1 MDVRKGGC
9 PAPGFSGRM
18 HDNATFNR
26 IMLKF
31 RPIAPKPPT
40 DGSVSDSM
48 SASSNSNGAP
58 LTKRNR
64 PKRKYVRA
72 NHKRINNNN
81 NSSNSGT
88 SGRNRKC
95 KTAKEEE
102 KRDLQSDGTVVSSDF
117 AGSTVVPDTG
127 STMSMSFG
135 LPISTNMGGG
145 KFGSNDNS
153 GPGLEDRSD
162 RAVESWVVVNGMTTE
177 TLLELGELGRTDGE
191 KIRNLE
197 RDTCPGMISD
207 GLYRVQWVN
216 LAYKRMVEGVGCG
229 EPPAEVVVWLALEEN
244 IPVGWP
250 VFACTVRVVY
260 TCRKEKHSK
269 TMPCDVWRMDFGGFA
284 WRLDA
289 KAELCLG
296 R

>member
-1 MDVRKGGC
+1 
-9 PAPGFSGRM
+9 M
-18 HDNATFNR
+18 HDNATINR

-48 SASSNSNGAP
+48 SASSNSNSNSNTTP

-72 NHKRINNNN
+72 NHKRNNNNN
-81 NSSNSGT
+81 NSGS
-88 SGRNRKC
+88 NRKC
-95 KTAKEEE
+95 KTAKEEK

-117 AGSTVVPDTG
+117 TGSNVFPDIG
-127 STMSMSFG
+127 STMNMSFG
-135 LPISTNMGGG
+135 LPISTNMGG
-145 KFGSNDNS
+145 KFGSNDNF

-162 RAVESWVVVNGMTTE
+162 RAAESWVVVNGMTTE
-177 TLLELGELGRTDGE
+177 TLLEAGELGSTDGE

-197 RDTCPGMISD
+197 RDTCPGLISD

-216 LAYKRMVEGVGCG
+216 LAYKRMVEGVGSG
-229 EPPAEVVVWLALEEN
+229 EPVVVWLVLEEN
-244 IPVGWP
+244 IPVGWA

-260 TCRKEKHSK
+260 TWRKEKHTK